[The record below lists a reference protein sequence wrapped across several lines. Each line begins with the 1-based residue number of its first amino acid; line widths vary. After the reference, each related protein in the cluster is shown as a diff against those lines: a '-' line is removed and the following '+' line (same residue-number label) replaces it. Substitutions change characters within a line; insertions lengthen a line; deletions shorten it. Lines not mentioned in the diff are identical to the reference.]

1 MVQET
6 WLCDTGAQAGWR
18 RRSGCVALIGL
29 WFWEGNSRKC
39 GLTTPLW
46 SGGEESETFPTTF
59 SVITLSDTVATML
72 SAKAGPI
79 QA

>member
-1 MVQET
+1 MTQEPR
-6 WLCDTGAQAGWR
+6 LGGANRPLVLGRKQQEVWPSQLHCAG
-18 RRSGCVALIGL
+18 A
-29 WFWEGNSRKC
+29 
-39 GLTTPLW
+39 
-46 SGGEESETFPTTF
+46 EESETFPTTF